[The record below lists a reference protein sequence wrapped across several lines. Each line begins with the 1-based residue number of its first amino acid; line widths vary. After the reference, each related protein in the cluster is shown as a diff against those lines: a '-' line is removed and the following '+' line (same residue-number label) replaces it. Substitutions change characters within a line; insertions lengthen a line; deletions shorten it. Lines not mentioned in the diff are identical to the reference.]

1 MSGLDRFK
9 RLMRSVKPYRGRFIG
24 ALACS
29 AMVALLSGVYAWLAK
44 PVLDGIFIEKNE
56 RLWLILPVVLMGVA
70 VLKALFSYGVGY
82 LMAYVTNRIV
92 ADIRQ
97 ELVGHLV
104 RLPVGFHDANT
115 SGRLVSRVVNDV
127 GLMASAASN
136 VLKDIV
142 QHVLTFLAMVAVIF
156 YQNWKLAA
164 ISAVVIP
171 LSAATMVRVG
181 RRLRRLATSG
191 QEQMGDL
198 SSMLQET
205 LAGIRMVKAFGREDA
220 EAARFREYNRAFLAT
235 TLKANQ
241 VWSIGS
247 SHMEVIGVIGVA
259 GIIWYGG
266 YLVIHGEMT
275 PGALFSFMAAML
287 MAYTPIRKL
296 SGANNIIQQ
305 ALAAAERV
313 YDVMDLPTERFQEP
327 GAVPLEHINQGLE
340 FQAIALRYDNH
351 AVPALNGIDLS
362 IKAGE
367 MVALVGSSGSGKTT
381 LISLLPRFYEPTAG
395 RILLDGRPLADYQ
408 LRSLR
413 EKIGIVSQDVVLFDD
428 TVRNNLAF
436 GRAGAT
442 MAEIEEAAKAAY
454 AHDFILRLPQG
465 YDTVIGER
473 GVKLSG
479 GERQRLAI
487 ARAILRDPPLLILD
501 EATSAL
507 DTESERMVQ
516 LALANLMKNR
526 TTLVIAHRLST
537 VQNADRI
544 VVLDRGSIVEM
555 GTHDELLRR
564 RGLYHRLYTM
574 QFQDAAAYERMMRA
588 EC

>member
-9 RLMRSVKPYRGRFIG
+9 RLMRYVGPYRYRFAG
-24 ALACS
+24 AIACS
-29 AMVALLSGVYAWLAK
+29 GLVALLSGVYAWLAK
-44 PVLDGIFIEKNE
+44 PVLDGVFIEKDE
-56 RLWLILPVVLMGVA
+56 SLWLILPVALIGVA
-70 VLKALFSYGVGY
+70 VLKAIFSYGVGY
-82 LMAYVTNRIV
+82 LMAYVTNRVI

-97 ELVGHLV
+97 ELFQHLV
-104 RLPVGFHDANT
+104 RLPVGFHDSNT

-136 VLKDIV
+136 VLKDIF
-142 QHVLTFLAMVAVIF
+142 QNVLTCLAMVGVIF
-156 YQNWKLAA
+156 YQNWKLAG
-164 ISAVVIP
+164 ISAIVIP
-171 LSAATMVRVG
+171 LSAVIMVRVG
-181 RRLRRLATSG
+181 KRLRKLATSG
-191 QEQMGDL
+191 QEQMGDM

-220 EAARFREYNRAFLAT
+220 EATRFKKYNGTFLGT

-241 VWSIGS
+241 VWSLGS

-259 GIIWYGG
+259 GIVWYGG
-266 YLVIHGEMT
+266 YLVINDIMT
-275 PGALFSFMAAML
+275 PGALFSFMAAMF

-313 YDVMDLPTERFQEP
+313 YYVIDLPTEQLQDH
-327 GAVPLEHINQGLE
+327 GSVTLTGINRGIE
-340 FQAIALRYDNH
+340 FQGVSLRYDNQT
-351 AVPALNGIDLS
+351 VPALTGIDLS

-367 MVALVGSSGSGKTT
+367 VVALVGSSGSGKTT
-381 LISLLPRFYEPTAG
+381 LASLLPRFYEPTEG
-395 RILLDGRPLADYQ
+395 RIVLDGTPLASYQ
-408 LRSLR
+408 LQSLR
-413 EKIGIVSQDVVLFDD
+413 AHIGIVSQEVVLFDD
-428 TVRNNLAF
+428 TVNNNIAF
-436 GRAGAT
+436 GRIGANN
-442 MAEIEEAAKAAY
+442 ADIEQAAQSAY

-507 DTESERMVQ
+507 DTKSERIVQ

-537 VQNADRI
+537 IQNADRI
-544 VVLDRGSIVEM
+544 AVLDRGAIVEM
-555 GTHDELLRR
+555 GTHEELLRLDGVYR
-564 RGLYHRLYTM
+564 RLHAM
-574 QFQDAAAYERMMRA
+574 QFQEMPVCEQVMS
-588 EC
+588 EE

>member
-1 MSGLDRFK
+1 
-9 RLMRSVKPYRGRFIG
+9 
-24 ALACS
+24 
-29 AMVALLSGVYAWLAK
+29 
-44 PVLDGIFIEKNE
+44 
-56 RLWLILPVVLMGVA
+56 
-70 VLKALFSYGVGY
+70 
-82 LMAYVTNRIV
+82 MAYVTNRVV

-97 ELVGHLV
+97 DLFQHLI

-136 VLKDIV
+136 VLKDIF
-142 QHVLTFLAMVAVIF
+142 QNVLTCLAMVAVIF
-156 YQNWKLAA
+156 YQNWKLAGL
-164 ISAVVIP
+164 SAVVIP
-171 LSAATMVRVG
+171 LSAVTMVRVG
-181 RRLRRLATSG
+181 KRLRKLATSG
-191 QEQMGDL
+191 QEKMGDM

-205 LAGIRMVKAFGREDA
+205 LAGIRMVKAFGREEA
-220 EAARFREYNRAFLAT
+220 EAARFKEYNRTFLAT

-247 SHMEVIGVIGVA
+247 SHMEIIGVIGVA

-266 YLVIHGEMT
+266 YLVINDIMT
-275 PGALFSFMAAML
+275 PGALFSFMAAMF

-313 YDVMDLPTERFQEP
+313 YEVLDLPPEQ
-327 GAVPLEHINQGLE
+327 LQGQGTVALAGISRGVE
-340 FQAIALRYDNH
+340 FQGVSLRYDSH
-351 AVPALNGIDLS
+351 TVPALTGIDLS

-367 MVALVGSSGSGKTT
+367 VVALVGSSGSGKTT
-381 LISLLPRFYEPTAG
+381 LVSLLPRYYEPTAG
-395 RILLDGRPLADYQ
+395 RILLDGMPLPSYQ
-408 LRSLR
+408 LQSLR
-413 EKIGIVSQDVVLFDD
+413 SHIGIVSQEIVLFDD
-428 TVRNNLAF
+428 TVSNNLAF
-436 GRAGAT
+436 GRTGAT
-442 MAEIEEAAKAAY
+442 PAEIEQAAKSAY

-465 YDTVIGER
+465 YETMIGER

-507 DTESERMVQ
+507 DTESERIVQ

-544 VVLDRGSIVEM
+544 VVLDRGAIVET
-555 GTHDELLRR
+555 GTHEELLRQGGVYR
-564 RGLYHRLYTM
+564 RLHAM
-574 QFQDAAAYERMMRA
+574 QFQETTSV
-588 EC
+588 

>member
-1 MSGLDRFK
+1 MSGIDRFK
-9 RLMRSVKPYRGRFIG
+9 RLMRYVKPYRGRFMG

-29 AMVALLSGVYAWLAK
+29 GMVALLSGVYAWLAK

-82 LMAYVTNRIV
+82 LMAYVTNRVV

-97 ELVGHLV
+97 ELVRHLV
-104 RLPVGFHDANT
+104 RLPVGFHDTNT

-136 VLKDIV
+136 VLKDIF

-181 RRLRRLATSG
+181 KRLRRLATSG

-220 EAARFREYNRAFLAT
+220 EAARFKEYNGAFLGT

-266 YLVIHGEMT
+266 YLVIHGDMT

-313 YDVMDLPTERFQEP
+313 YDVMDLPTERLQEQD
-327 GAVPLEHINQGLE
+327 AVPLEKIHRGLE
-340 FQAIALRYDNH
+340 FQDVSLRYDDH

-362 IKAGE
+362 IKVGE

-413 EKIGIVSQDVVLFDD
+413 AKIGIVSQDVVLFDD

-436 GRAGAT
+436 GRTGAT

-516 LALANLMKNR
+516 LALTNLMKNR

-555 GTHDELLRR
+555 GTHEELLQR
-564 RGLYHRLYTM
+564 RGMYHRLYTM
-574 QFQDAAAYERMMRA
+574 QFQDAAAHERMMRA

>member
-1 MSGLDRFK
+1 MSGIDRFK
-9 RLMRSVKPYRGRFIG
+9 RLLGYVKPYRGRFIG
-24 ALACS
+24 ALVCS
-29 AMVALLSGVYAWLAK
+29 GMVALLSGVYAWLAK

-56 RLWLILPVVLMGVA
+56 RLWLMLPIVLMGVA
-70 VLKALFSYGVGY
+70 VFKALFSYGVGY
-82 LMAYVTNRIV
+82 LMAYVTNRVV
-92 ADIRQ
+92 ADIRE
-97 ELVGHLV
+97 ELVHHLV

-127 GLMASAASN
+127 NLMAGAASN
-136 VLKDIV
+136 VLKDIF
-142 QHVLTFLAMVAVIF
+142 QNVLTFVAMVGVIF
-156 YQNWKLAA
+156 YQNWRLAA

-171 LSAATMVRVG
+171 LSAATMVRIG
-181 RRLRRLATSG
+181 RRLRKLATSG

-220 EAARFREYNRAFLAT
+220 ETARFKEYNKAFLAT

-266 YLVIHGEMT
+266 YLVIHGDMT
-275 PGALFSFMAAML
+275 PGSLFSFMAAML

-313 YDVMDLPTERFQEP
+313 YDVMDLPTERLQEP
-327 GAVPLEHINQGLE
+327 GAVPLEKINSGVE
-340 FQAIALRYDNH
+340 FQNVSLRYGEH
-351 AVPALNGIDLS
+351 AIPALAGIDLS

-367 MVALVGSSGSGKTT
+367 VVALVGSSGSGKTT
-381 LISLLPRFYEPTAG
+381 LVSLLPRFYEPTEG
-395 RILLDGRPLADYQ
+395 RILLDGRPLTDYQ
-408 LRSLR
+408 LQSLR
-413 EKIGIVSQDVVLFDD
+413 AQIGVVSQEVVLFDD
-428 TVRNNLAF
+428 TVKNNLAF
-436 GRAGAT
+436 GRKGAT
-442 MAEIEEAAKAAY
+442 MVEIEQAAKAAY
-454 AHDFILRLPQG
+454 AHDFIMRLPQG
-465 YDTVIGER
+465 YETVIGER

-544 VVLDRGSIVEM
+544 VVLDRGAIVEI
-555 GTHDELLRR
+555 GTHEELLQR
-564 RGLYHRLYTM
+564 RGVYHRLYTM
-574 QFQDAAAYERMMRA
+574 QFQDITSESVARTEW
-588 EC
+588 